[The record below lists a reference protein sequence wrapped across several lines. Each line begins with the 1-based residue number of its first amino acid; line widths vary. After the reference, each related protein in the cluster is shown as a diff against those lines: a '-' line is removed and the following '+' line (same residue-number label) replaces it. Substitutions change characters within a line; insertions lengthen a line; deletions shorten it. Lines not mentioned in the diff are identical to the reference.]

1 MVWQVQI
8 VRTSGKIQNLRVCKK
23 VYGDHYKRCALSINY
38 SEYYTCL
45 EWQLTDEL
53 GRVWSTKTES
63 WQPEVDEFAWWP
75 PPEELEAKSL
85 IFISSSTSLCF
96 RCFSTCWSKISP
108 LEGVGIE
115 PKDGAPAAAPGLRT
129 KLFCLTIATLE
140 DTVNICGM
148 KVKCKQHKRENA
160 YTNRSLHSRLIEVQF
175 TTLNA
180 EVD

>member
-1 MVWQVQI
+1 MSHFYEYEQVKT
-8 VRTSGKIQNLRVCKK
+8 RF
-23 VYGDHYKRCALSINY
+23 YKLPAATTNFLAIRLVNNKDARRADF
-38 SEYYTCL
+38 TCL

-75 PPEELEAKSL
+75 PPDELEAKSL

-96 RCFSTCWSKISP
+96 RCFSTCWSKMSP
-108 LEGVGIE
+108 LEGAGIE

-148 KVKCKQHKRENA
+148 KVKCKQHKRTQITV
-160 YTNRSLHSRLIEVQF
+160 YIQ
-175 TTLNA
+175 
-180 EVD
+180 D